1 MKETRRKKK
10 EKEKKQKRKTTENK
24 KLEATL
30 SKQLLGRNQ
39 ALRAPLRFVT
49 AENIVELFRKQLP
62 WTWRNVVVNSEFGC
76 ESYEGDDES
85 IEFYANLRKTALRY
99 DVPRDFDL
107 LTIDTDYND
116 YWTKANLVGF
126 CIEKFSCIIKL
137 MLNFTYKL
145 QQMEGFG
152 VHC

>member
-1 MKETRRKKK
+1 M
-10 EKEKKQKRKTTENK
+10 
-24 KLEATL
+24 
-30 SKQLLGRNQ
+30 
-39 ALRAPLRFVT
+39 
-49 AENIVELFRKQLP
+49 ELFRKQLP
-62 WTWRNVVVNSEFGC
+62 WTSRNVAVNLEFRC
-76 ESYEGDDES
+76 DSYAES
-85 IEFYANLRKTALRY
+85 IECYANLRKTTLRY

-152 VHC
+152 VPC